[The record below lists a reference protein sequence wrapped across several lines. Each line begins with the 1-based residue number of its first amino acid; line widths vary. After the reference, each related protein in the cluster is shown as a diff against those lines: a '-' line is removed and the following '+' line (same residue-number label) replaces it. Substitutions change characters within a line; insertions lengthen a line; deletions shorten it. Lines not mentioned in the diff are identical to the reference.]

1 MSEEKSSNGHNDDKS
16 DHSFMSDME
25 KRFEDREFQRTWDTY
40 KDLKQDM
47 RDMEKRTSDNQDKMF
62 DKLFKAIDAVDN
74 KVGKA
79 IDKIDAGDNKLND
92 KINALDNKVSDKI
105 DALDKKV
112 FINTTVGVA
121 LIALLVVIE
130 PTFKDYVVP
139 FLKIAK

>member
-1 MSEEKSSNGHNDDKS
+1 MTHCKQKFIGVTISMSEEKSSNGHNDDKS

-62 DKLFKAIDAVDN
+62 DKLLKAIDAVDNKIDAVDN

-79 IDKIDAGDNKLND
+79 
-92 KINALDNKVSDKI
+92 SDKI

-112 FINTTVGVA
+112 FINTTAGVA